1 MLKHPITDV
10 FFDLDHTLWDFER
23 NSALTYQAIF
33 AEHGVGVALNDF
45 LEVYIPSNL
54 HYWKRYRDGQIAKD
68 ALRYQRLRSVFDRL
82 GYPIADEQIHLLSEA
97 YIEGLSTHTHLMPHA
112 VEILEYL
119 RGGYRLHIIT
129 NGFEEVQFRKLRNSR
144 IDHYFAEVI
153 HSERAGVQKPHPQIF
168 ELALREAGVAAHRA
182 VMIGDSLE
190 ADILGARAVGL
201 QALHFNVHG
210 DPQHDYCPII
220 RHLGEIK
227 NHL

>member
-1 MLKHPITDV
+1 MLKHPITDI

-23 NSALTYQAIF
+23 NSALTYRQIF
-33 AEHGVGVALNDF
+33 SDHGIGVPLDHF
-45 LEVYIPSNL
+45 LEVYIPRNL
-54 HYWKRYRDGQIAKD
+54 QYWKLYRDGQIGKE
-68 ALRYQRLRSVFDRL
+68 ALRYQRLRSVFDEL
-82 GYPIADEQIHLLSEA
+82 GYPVADELIHLLSEA
-97 YIEGLSTHTHLMPHA
+97 YIQGLSTHTHLMPYA
-112 VEILEYL
+112 LEILDYL

-129 NGFEEVQFRKLRNSR
+129 NGFEEVQFRKLRNCR

-153 HSERAGVQKPHPQIF
+153 NSERAGVQKPHRQIF
-168 ELALREAGVAAHRA
+168 ELALQEAGTEAHRA

-190 ADILGARAVGL
+190 ADILGAQAVGL
-201 QALHFNVHG
+201 QALHFNVHD